1 MSSIQDPTEITIQ
14 AKAFDFAIAELV
26 LIHRDRFQPLWTVDS
41 WVKFLIWVSLNCGLS
56 GDRESLETFAK
67 AMGSSLT
74 VRMRKLFF
82 ERILEDLQI
91 HILADPADSQ
101 VLVMPIQAVTLV
113 TEETTFQ
120 ALSKVGLIERVAF
133 DRTLWKSHENGLL
146 AIPWNDSE
154 SSD

>member
-1 MSSIQDPTEITIQ
+1 MSSIHDRTEITIQ

-26 LIHRDRFQPLWTVDS
+26 LAHRDRFQPLWTVDS
-41 WVKFLIWVSLNCGLS
+41 WVKFLIWMSLNCGLS
-56 GDRESLETFAK
+56 GYRESLEIFAK

-82 ERILEDLQI
+82 ERIVEDLQI

-101 VLVMPIQAVTLV
+101 ILVMPIQPIALV
-113 TEETTFQ
+113 TEAKTRQ
-120 ALSKVGLIERVAF
+120 ALSKVGLMDRVALNSK
-133 DRTLWKSHENGLL
+133 LWKAHEDGLL

-154 SSD
+154 TSR